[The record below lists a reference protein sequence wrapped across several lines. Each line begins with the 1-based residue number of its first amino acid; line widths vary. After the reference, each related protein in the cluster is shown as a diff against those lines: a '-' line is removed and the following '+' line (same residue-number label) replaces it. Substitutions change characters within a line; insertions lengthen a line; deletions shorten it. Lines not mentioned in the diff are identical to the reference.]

1 MKSTK
6 RQGEDGPAFFM
17 PYFHRMGL
25 ENYEGGMTMSYKQ
38 FLLTSLL
45 GLSLLIN
52 SGCPAVLLGGAA
64 GAGSVAYITGELKS
78 TEEVPMS
85 RAWRATQK
93 TMNDLGFAITS
104 MEKDAFYGQIIAR
117 GAGDKK
123 VKIKLE
129 RQSDKLTG
137 IRIRVGTFGDE
148 PLSLQ
153 ILNNIRKRYS

>member
-1 MKSTK
+1 
-6 RQGEDGPAFFM
+6 
-17 PYFHRMGL
+17 
-25 ENYEGGMTMSYKQ
+25 MSYRHL
-38 FLLTSLL
+38 LLTSLL

-52 SGCPAVLLGGAA
+52 SGCPALLLGGAA

-104 MEKDAFYGQIIAR
+104 MEKNAFYGQITAV

-123 VKIKLE
+123 VKVKLE

-137 IRIRVGTFGDE
+137 IKIRVGMFGDE
-148 PLSLQ
+148 SLSMQ
-153 ILNNIRKRYS
+153 ILQKIRKRYS

>member
-1 MKSTK
+1 MNY
-6 RQGEDGPAFFM
+6 RQ
-17 PYFHRMGL
+17 L
-25 ENYEGGMTMSYKQ
+25 
-38 FLLTSLL
+38 LLTSLL

-52 SGCPAVLLGGAA
+52 SGCPALLLGGAA

-78 TEEVPMS
+78 TEEVSMS

-104 MEKDAFYGQIIAR
+104 MEKDAFYGQITAR

-137 IRIRVGTFGDE
+137 IKIRVGMFGDE
-148 PLSLQ
+148 PLSMQ